1 MILNVGGR
9 MIPFLVPTGNME
21 TEASNQERDN
31 TEDGINFGIN
41 GPLNDTMRNF
51 ADMIYHFLQQ

>member
-1 MILNVGGR
+1 